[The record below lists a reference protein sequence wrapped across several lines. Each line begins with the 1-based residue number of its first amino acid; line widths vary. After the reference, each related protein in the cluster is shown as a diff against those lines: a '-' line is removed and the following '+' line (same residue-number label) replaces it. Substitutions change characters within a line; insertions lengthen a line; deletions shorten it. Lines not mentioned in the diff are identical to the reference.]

1 MKSAFHFFFWYFT
14 SGFIAYKQVF
24 CLTVKII
31 WTVLHKVLGKKRQG
45 KIAEREG
52 TDLGI
57 EVETVYLQINF
68 GPPKMFRQSLSKELL
83 VTKKSILSTEHFF
96 LFEWRLHFFFFT
108 LSTQTHT
115 IFLKKNVFYILYR
128 SFFVWVVCCFQRFQ
142 RVPFWKT
149 WATLPPFSTSFSIHI
164 DRHIFK
170 IRTWKQLNN

>member
-96 LFEWRLHFFFFT
+96 LFEWRLHFFFLHFPHRH
-108 LSTQTHT
+108 TQF
-115 IFLKKNVFYILYR
+115 FLKKTFFISYIGVFLFGLSVVFNVFKGFHFEKLEQLYLH
-128 SFFVWVVCCFQRFQ
+128 FQQ
-142 RVPFWKT
+142 VSVYT
-149 WATLPPFSTSFSIHI
+149 
-164 DRHIFK
+164 
-170 IRTWKQLNN
+170 